1 MDYPEDTLS
10 GTSLGLNLLNRV
22 AFARKQ
28 KAARVTWHTHEHI
41 ELLLALDGATV
52 YEFSDGQTV
61 DFTGGH
67 YMVVL
72 TRRGTPWLARRSS
85 SDFNRGADARPTFPQ
100 RNGR

>member
-41 ELLLALDGATV
+41 ELLLAADSATV

-61 DFTGGH
+61 DFTGDTIWWSH
-67 YMVVL
+67 QAWHTVACKTFVVRL
-72 TRRGTPWLARRSS
+72 QSWG
-85 SDFNRGADARPTFPQ
+85 
-100 RNGR
+100 